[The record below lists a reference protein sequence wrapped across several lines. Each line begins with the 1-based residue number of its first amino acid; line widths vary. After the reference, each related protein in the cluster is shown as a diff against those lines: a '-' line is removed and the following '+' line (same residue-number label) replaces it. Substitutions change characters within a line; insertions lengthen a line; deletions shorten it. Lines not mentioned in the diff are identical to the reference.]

1 MPMLL
6 TNLFGILIVKLGAR
20 IGLPT
25 LLILIFSSFM
35 HLRLMDPMLQA
46 YNASGLVR

>member
-1 MPMLL
+1 MLP
-6 TNLFGILIVKLGAR
+6 TNLFGIRIVKLGAR

-25 LLILIFSSFM
+25 LQILIFSSFF
-35 HLRLMDPMLQA
+35 HVRLTDPMLQA